1 MKTILLATLLLS
13 PLASCG
19 HGEFIWASEIPKISE
34 KHSKITISPGDEIEI
49 NFWKHEELN
58 TKQIT
63 SSDGTISLMFAGRV
77 NISGKTESE
86 AEEIIRSKISN
97 FIIDPNISVKIIQPK
112 IRYASV
118 IGEVKR
124 PGTYTLE
131 NDETIFHLLARAG
144 GLTEYADHDSIYI
157 IREKDNLKRI
167 RFKFNDL
174 NTGEPQLIFFPIEDG
189 DILFAE

>member
-1 MKTILLATLLLS
+1 
-13 PLASCG
+13 
-19 HGEFIWASEIPKISE
+19 
-34 KHSKITISPGDEIEI
+34 
-49 NFWKHEELN
+49 
-58 TKQIT
+58 
-63 SSDGTISLMFAGRV
+63 
-77 NISGKTESE
+77 
-86 AEEIIRSKISN
+86 
-97 FIIDPNISVKIIQPK
+97 VKIIQPK